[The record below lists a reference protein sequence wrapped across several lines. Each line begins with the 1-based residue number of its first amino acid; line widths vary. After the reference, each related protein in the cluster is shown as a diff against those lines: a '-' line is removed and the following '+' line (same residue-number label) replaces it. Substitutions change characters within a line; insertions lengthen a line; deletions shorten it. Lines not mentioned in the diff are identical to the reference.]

1 MPRKKKT
8 NLIQRGETREHIRWR
23 VETRGRTEANE
34 IKNRN
39 GCFERET
46 ERVEV
51 VEPAR
56 VDNLSFENRQR
67 GKGRLGTAYLLL

>member
-1 MPRKKKT
+1 
-8 NLIQRGETREHIRWR
+8 